1 MHTKIFR
8 ITQGTELESGEL
20 LNYYFLAAL
29 TMGSRE
35 EEMEGSIKV
44 SLLLW
49 REWGRK
55 GWREVLIRLVCYT
68 GRREEGMAGSV
79 RLVCCSG
86 RLCTGFNKWTKVPSV
101 SFSTQAFKIKHFKPS
116 SVKSWR
122 ASWKIT
128 RILHAR
134 MDLPW
139 GTAVHNRLSIL
150 DQAHSPCMHEC
161 LLRNCSP
168 QGTQHSRRSPAF
180 SMHAWISPE
189 EPQPTWDQRPSL
201 PPFSSLL
208 M

>member
-1 MHTKIFR
+1 
-8 ITQGTELESGEL
+8 
-20 LNYYFLAAL
+20 
-29 TMGSRE
+29 MGSRE
-35 EEMEGSIKV
+35 EEMEGSIKA

-49 REWGRK
+49 REGGKK
-55 GWREVLIRLVCYT
+55 GWWAVLIRLVCYT

-122 ASWKIT
+122 SSWKIT

-150 DQAHSPCMHEC
+150 DQAHSPCMHGSP
-161 LLRNCSP
+161 LRN
-168 QGTQHSRRSPAF
+168 RSP
-180 SMHAWISPE
+180 HGISVLAC
-189 EPQPTWDQRPSL
+189 RPSQVCSCNCRERVL
-201 PPFSSLL
+201 MKNIPSSFGFPRIPCGLGL
-208 M
+208 NTQLFRSSCGV